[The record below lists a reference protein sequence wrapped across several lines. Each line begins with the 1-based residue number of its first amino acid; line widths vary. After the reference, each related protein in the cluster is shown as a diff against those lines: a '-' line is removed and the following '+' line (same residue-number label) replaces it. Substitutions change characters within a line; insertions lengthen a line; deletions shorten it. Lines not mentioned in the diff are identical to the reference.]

1 MKILYV
7 TTIGSTMNFFNS
19 FIKQLLDEGNTVE
32 IATNESVRTVPEC
45 YRDWNC
51 AVHQIDTS
59 RSPFNKGNIKAI
71 RQIKRLVEKEKYDIV
86 HCHTPVA
93 AMCTRLACKDLRK
106 KGTKVIYTAHG
117 FHFYK
122 GAPLKNWLIY
132 YPVERFLTRYTDC
145 QITIN
150 HEDYTRAQ
158 RLYRKKGGR
167 VEYVPGV
174 GFAADKFACKVEM
187 RAEMRAE
194 LGIQD
199 NEIMLLS
206 VGEINQNKNHKTVI
220 EALSKLGRKDIRYV
234 VCGIG
239 PLLDS
244 HRQLISELGLDDQ
257 VMFVGYRT
265 DIEKFYQ
272 AADLFVIPSF
282 REGLPVAP
290 MEAMASGLPC
300 LASKIRGN
308 VDLFAGSQ
316 LMFDPHDVCSLCDA
330 LKRATDENI
339 VSQEKKKNHETL
351 QRFSTTEVIR
361 EMKRIYAG
369 VVSGNSV
376 TK

>member
-7 TTIGSTMNFFNS
+7 TTIGLTMGFFTS
-19 FIKQLLDEGNTVE
+19 LIKQLLDEGNTVD
-32 IATNESVRTVPEC
+32 IATNEEEIKVPDC
-45 YRDWNC
+45 YRVWNC
-51 AVHQIDTS
+51 AVYQIDTS
-59 RSPFNKGNIKAI
+59 RSPFNKGNINAI

-93 AMCTRLACKDLRK
+93 AMCTRLACKNLRK

-150 HEDYTRAQ
+150 HEDYARAQ
-158 RLYRKKGGR
+158 RLYQKKGGR
-167 VEYVPGV
+167 VVYVPGV
-174 GFAADKFACKVEM
+174 GFAAEKFVCNAII

-220 EALSKLGRKDIRYV
+220 EALSKSGRKDIRYV

-244 HRQLISELGLDDQ
+244 HRQLIHELGLEDQ

-265 DIEKFYQ
+265 DVEKFYQ

-290 MEAMASGLPC
+290 MEAMAAGLPC
-300 LASKIRGN
+300 LASRIRGN
-308 VDLFAGSQ
+308 VDLFAESQ
-316 LMFDPHDVCSLCDA
+316 LMFDPHDVGSLCRA
-330 LKRATDENI
+330 LVKATDPNI
-339 VSQEKKKNHETL
+339 ARQEIDRNRKTL
-351 QRFSTTEVIR
+351 QCFSTEEVIR
-361 EMKRIYAG
+361 EMKRIYEN
-369 VVSGNSV
+369 VIR
-376 TK
+376 